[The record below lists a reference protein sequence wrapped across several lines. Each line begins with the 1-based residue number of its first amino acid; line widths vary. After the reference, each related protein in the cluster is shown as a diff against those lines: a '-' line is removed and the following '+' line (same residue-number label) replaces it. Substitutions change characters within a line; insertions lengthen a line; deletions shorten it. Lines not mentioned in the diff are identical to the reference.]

1 MANIFPRW
9 TNWIPLKVVVCVIV
23 IACALTGAT
32 WYYATPK
39 YTKIGYQPI
48 QPVPFPHDIHVAQLG
63 MDCRYCHSFVEV
75 AAQSNVPNTATC
87 MNCHTQVAK
96 DNPKLQ
102 PVQESWKS
110 GEPVE
115 WVWIYRTVDYV
126 YYNHS
131 AHVNPASAVSVA
143 TAQSITCRWFT
154 SPNPTAWRGA
164 WIAIGTP
171 KIICGRT
178 IRFSISIGN
187 LRTLSRRSLW
197 RSPVSQATCVKIFRR
212 RSSSPNPRS
221 ARH

>member
-1 MANIFPRW
+1 MANFFPRW

-48 QPVPFPHDIHVAQLG
+48 QPVPFPHDIHVTQLG

-110 GEPVE
+110 GRTGRLGVDLSHGRLRLLQPLCAREPGHQLFQLP
-115 WVWIYRTVDYV
+115 RTSQSHAGGLHRPTPQHGVV
-126 YYNHS
+126 PGLPS
-131 AHVNPASAVSVA
+131 APRELSAAGRSGF
-143 TAQSITCRWFT
+143 QSRLET
-154 SPNPTAWRGA
+154 
-164 WIAIGTP
+164 
-171 KIICGRT
+171 
-178 IRFSISIGN
+178 
-187 LRTLSRRSLW
+187 
-197 RSPVSQATCVKIFRR
+197 
-212 RSSSPNPRS
+212 
-221 ARH
+221 